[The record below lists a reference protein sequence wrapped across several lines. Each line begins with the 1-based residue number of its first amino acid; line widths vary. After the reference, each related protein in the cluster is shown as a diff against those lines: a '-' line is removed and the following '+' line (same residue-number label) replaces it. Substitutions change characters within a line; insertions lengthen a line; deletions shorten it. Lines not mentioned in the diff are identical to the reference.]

1 MSTVDGGHC
10 HSHCRHPCRH
20 CPADSVRVAGRRA
33 HVIALRCSVVPGEAE
48 QRIAPL
54 EVAPVDARSVAP
66 AAAAQSVAPVAVA
79 QSAASLAA
87 ATPSRAGAGL
97 DAANRSDLRFAART
111 RATDCQIEQAELGVS
126 DRPSASRLRPAVA
139 LMVAALRAQSVA
151 QVPAV
156 SMGARNAGAPNY
168 CGSLADSDLS
178 SSDPMVEASRS
189 RDSARRST
197 GDRHSAVMAQ
207 MAAAAFG
214 LPASAADGRRLSA
227 DRRRVVQIAAA
238 VHSVVLVRWFAVDGP
253 PLAVI
258 A

>member
-54 EVAPVDARSVAP
+54 EVAPVGARSVAP
-66 AAAAQSVAPVAVA
+66 AAVARSVAPAAVA

-97 DAANRSDLRFAART
+97 DAANRSDLRFGART

-168 CGSLADSDLS
+168 CGSLADWDLS

-189 RDSARRST
+189 RDSARR
-197 GDRHSAVMAQ
+197 H
-207 MAAAAFG
+207 F
-214 LPASAADGRRLSA
+214 PAGSRAPRSPRCCKCTCRSPPAGPVTRWDTRSAASPSPTGCGRRTASRLRSA
-227 DRRRVVQIAAA
+227 PSSTRA
-238 VHSVVLVRWFAVDGP
+238 
-253 PLAVI
+253 
-258 A
+258 